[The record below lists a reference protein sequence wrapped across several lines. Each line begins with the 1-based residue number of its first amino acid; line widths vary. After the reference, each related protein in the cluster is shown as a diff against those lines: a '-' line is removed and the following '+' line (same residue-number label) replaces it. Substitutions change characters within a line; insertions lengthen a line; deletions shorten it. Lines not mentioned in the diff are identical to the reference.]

1 MSQERVVLS
10 AGMTLSR
17 RAFLYSGTSV
27 AAAALPWPAATAAQP
42 TLAADEVI
50 RRVKD
55 KVGIPWRA
63 QTVDTIIAGNGGTR
77 VRGIATTMMATL
89 EVLQRAAAAGR
100 NMVITHEPT
109 FYSHQDTTEPFTRDA
124 TYQSKAAFVTEHA
137 MVVFRFHDHWHA
149 MEPDGIALG
158 MALEL
163 GWEKNRVADNQRE
176 FTFAGVTLAQLA
188 SQIRERLGAR
198 TIRVAGDPQLRVN
211 RVAASWGYYTFNA
224 ANVPLARPDID
235 LLIVGETREWETVEY
250 AQDMIASGKRK
261 ALIVIGHVASEQAG
275 MKYCAE
281 WLRGFVPEVPVEF
294 VPASEPFWAPGG

>member
-1 MSQERVVLS
+1 
-10 AGMTLSR
+10 MTLSR
-17 RAFLYSGTSV
+17 RSFLYTGASL
-27 AAAALPWPAATAAQP
+27 AAPSFRWSTPTAAQA

-50 RRVKD
+50 RRIKD

-63 QTVDTIIAGNGGTR
+63 QTVDTIIAGKGETR

-124 TYQSKAAFVTEHA
+124 TYRFKAAFVMQHE

-149 MEPDGIALG
+149 MKPDGVALG
-158 MALEL
+158 MAREL
-163 GWEKNRVADNQRE
+163 GWEKNRVADQQRE
-176 FTFAGVTLAQLA
+176 FTFAGITLAQLA
-188 SQIRERLGAR
+188 GQIRERLGAR
-198 TIRVAGDPQLRVN
+198 TVRVVGDPELRVN

-224 ANVPLARPDID
+224 ANLPLARPDID
-235 LLIVGETREWETVEY
+235 VFIVGETREWETVEY
-250 AQDMIASGKRK
+250 AQDVVAAGTKK

-281 WLRGFVPEVPVEF
+281 WLKGFVPEVPVEF
-294 VPASEPFWAPGG
+294 VPASEPFWAPRG